1 MQCTNV
7 DASLENRVTGD
18 DQHSWYQ
25 QRSDPLIIDGHSL
38 DAWRVCV
45 LLAIQFHKNEL
56 QHFIT
61 GYLDMTS
68 ISIPFQNENW
78 PLIPSICSRSLCVHV
93 LSVYVRVCH
102 VGPWIL
108 WTLFLQLTRQSWFPN
123 STAID
128 NWAGNVMFIFANCYE
143 MDWTKDPRTVHW
155 PL

>member
-1 MQCTNV
+1 MINI
-7 DASLENRVTGD
+7 RGM
-18 DQHSWYQ
+18 YQ

-38 DAWRVCV
+38 DAWRGCV
-45 LLAIQFHKNEL
+45 LLTIQFHKNEL

-78 PLIPSICSRSLCVHV
+78 PLIPSMCSRSLCVLV

-108 WTLFLQLTRQSWFPN
+108 WTLFLQLTRQS
-123 STAID
+123 
-128 NWAGNVMFIFANCYE
+128 
-143 MDWTKDPRTVHW
+143 
-155 PL
+155 